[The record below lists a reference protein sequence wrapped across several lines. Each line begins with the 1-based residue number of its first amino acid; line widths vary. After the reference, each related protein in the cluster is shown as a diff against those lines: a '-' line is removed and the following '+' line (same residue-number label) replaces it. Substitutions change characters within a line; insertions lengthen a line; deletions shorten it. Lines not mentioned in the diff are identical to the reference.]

1 MNAKEYLQ
9 QAYRLNELINSNL
22 VELQQLRD
30 FSTSIAPVDV
40 SKERVQGGI
49 DSHDKIGSI
58 VAKIADLDDV
68 INSDIDKLV
77 DLKQE
82 IRTTINN
89 VSDND
94 EKLLLRYRYINFYTW
109 DEICEKF
116 DTSMRNVQRIHSS
129 ALQNII
135 VPTLY

>member
-49 DSHDKIGSI
+49 DSHDKIGNI

-82 IRTTINN
+82 IRTAINN
-89 VSDND
+89 VEDDD
-94 EKLLLRYRYINFYTW
+94 EKLLLRYRYINFYGW
-109 DEICEKF
+109 DEIRKKLCM
-116 DTSMRNVQRIHSS
+116 SMRTVHRVHSS
-129 ALQNII
+129 ALQNIV
-135 VPTLY
+135 VPE

>member
-58 VAKIADLDDV
+58 VAKIADLDNV
-68 INSDIDKLV
+68 INNDIDKLV

-82 IRTTINN
+82 IRTAINN
-89 VSDND
+89 VEND
-94 EKLLLRYRYINFYTW
+94 DERLLLRYRYINFYGW
-109 DEICEKF
+109 DEIRKKLCM
-116 DTSMRNVQRIHSS
+116 SMRTVHRVHSS
-129 ALQNII
+129 ALQNIVI
-135 VPTLY
+135 PE